1 MSIYRSNPITLNNP
15 EVSIAKGRGKVK
27 LLKRLVLLFLI
38 VILVLPYLLYWYGMS
53 VWQSRPMPAHAIL
66 TQVEAENVWSAVG
79 GVGAPNLKAVGPWQ
93 FVLYFGCSIAQL
105 EGTNRKCEQ
114 KYAGF
119 LPVIL
124 IIEHYQQQEL
134 IKLPAWQKAI
144 VSSALVIWVTNNWTI
159 DQVLASLVEVKPEYL
174 PK

>member
-1 MSIYRSNPITLNNP
+1 M
-15 EVSIAKGRGKVK
+15 K

-38 VILVLPYLLYWYGMS
+38 VTLMLPYLLYFYGMS
-53 VWQSRPMPAHAIL
+53 VWQSRPMPAHTIL
-66 TQVEAENVWSAVG
+66 TEAQAENVWSAVG
-79 GVGAPNLKAVGPWQ
+79 GTGAPYLQNIGPWQ

-119 LPVIL
+119 LPVLL
-124 IIEHYQQQEL
+124 IVEHYQQQEL
-134 IKLPAWQKAI
+134 TKLPAWEKAI

-174 PK
+174 SK